1 MLALVSLLCQSKKKE
16 QIGIHYYIHLMIWI
30 LFACC
35 LFPSRKKDLH
45 GQNLFG
51 FSFFFFK
58 WIAIPLVNAD
68 ARFLQSSGIR
78 RKLRNRIKK
87 GGEEEAIGYWN
98 KMWITS
104 RLMNFSNRFPQRAN
118 LWMPTVKPI
127 KLEISSCS
135 DLLLLLLH
143 QQKSKTFIFPGRP
156 AVSALHM

>member
-1 MLALVSLLCQSKKKE
+1 MNSICLLFVPLTKK
-16 QIGIHYYIHLMIWI
+16 G
-30 LFACC
+30 FAWTK
-35 LFPSRKKDLH
+35 FVP
-45 GQNLFG
+45 
-51 FSFFFFK
+51 FFFLFFK
-58 WIAIPLVNAD
+58 WIAIPLVNAN

-87 GGEEEAIGYWN
+87 GGEEEAIRYWN

-127 KLEISSCS
+127 KSEISSCS
-135 DLLLLLLH
+135 DLLLLLH